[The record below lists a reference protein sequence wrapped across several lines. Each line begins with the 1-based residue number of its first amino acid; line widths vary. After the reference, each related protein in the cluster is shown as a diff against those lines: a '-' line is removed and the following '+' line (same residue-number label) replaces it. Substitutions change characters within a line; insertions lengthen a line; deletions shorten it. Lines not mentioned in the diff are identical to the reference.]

1 MNSSDTQSQKRKKR
15 IRIALIVVLALLLVL
30 AALAVYAVSVY
41 RRMIVK
47 PDLPKLEQVV
57 VTQPP
62 VVVIDPETGAEVET
76 EPVIV
81 EKVNGDR
88 KSEDFYTIL
97 VVGTDVASNSTDT
110 MMLVSYDVTNQK
122 ATVMSIPRDT
132 LVNAFGTGRYTR
144 INSIYAAYG
153 KGEEG
158 MNALTHEVSE
168 LVGFVPDYRVFISW
182 ELVGQMVDAIGGV
195 EYDVPFHMEYDDPAQ
210 DLHIYVEKGLQMLD
224 GDKAMQVVRWRK
236 NNKGIASGGGGTDLN
251 RLKVQQGFL
260 KAVLKQ
266 TLQVKNVSKINEL
279 ATLFGSNIEGDLSV
293 ENLLW
298 FAKEAVF
305 GGLNVEAVEFVTM
318 PWKGAD
324 PYVYP
329 DQEELLELIN
339 SKLNPFNTEIT
350 VDELDLIYIDADGN
364 LRATSDLKR

>member
-1 MNSSDTQSQKRKKR
+1 MNSDAQNQKRKKR
-15 IRIALIVVLALLLVL
+15 IRCALIVVLAVLLVL

-41 RRMIVK
+41 RSLIVK
-47 PDLPKLEQVV
+47 PELPKPETVVTPPAVV
-57 VTQPP
+57 V
-62 VVVIDPETGAEVET
+62 DPETGEET
-76 EPVIV
+76 APVIV

-97 VVGTDVASNSTDT
+97 VVGTDIASNSTDT

-132 LVNAFGTGRYTR
+132 LVNAFGTKRHTR

-153 KGEEG
+153 RGEEG

-195 EYDVPFHMEYDDPAQ
+195 EFDVPFHMEYDDPAQ
-210 DLHIYVEKGLQMLD
+210 DLHIYVEKGLQVLD
-224 GDKAMQVVRWRK
+224 GEKAMQVVRWRK
-236 NNKGIASGGGGTDLN
+236 NNAGVSGGGGGSDLN

-266 TLQVKNVSKINEL
+266 TLQIKNVSKINDL
-279 ATLFGSNIEGDLSV
+279 VTLFGSNIKGDLTV

-305 GGLNVEAVEFVTM
+305 GGLNVDAVEFVTM
-318 PWKGAD
+318 PWKGAN
-324 PYVYP
+324 PYIYP
-329 DQEELLELIN
+329 DQEKLLELIN
-339 SKLNPFNTEIT
+339 TKLNPFNTEIT
-350 VDELDLIYIDADGN
+350 VNELDLIYVDADGN
-364 LRATSDLKR
+364 LHATSDSKR